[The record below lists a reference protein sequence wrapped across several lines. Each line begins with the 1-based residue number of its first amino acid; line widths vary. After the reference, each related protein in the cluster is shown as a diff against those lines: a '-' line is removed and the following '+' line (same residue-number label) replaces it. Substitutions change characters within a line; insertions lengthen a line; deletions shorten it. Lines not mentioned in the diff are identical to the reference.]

1 MKSKGKASELA
12 KKFAENKCS
21 PEELAII
28 ESWYNT
34 LPEKSDSPSF
44 EQINS
49 SKEEVW
55 NFVSLNKEK
64 PSLRLNRNQ
73 LLKIV
78 ALVLLV
84 ASISFIIYNQY
95 KSEEHLTIAEYIPPG
110 GNRASL
116 TLSPGHLVPLEEWKK
131 GISFVEKKP
140 HYIDGSRL
148 NPYGVSFP
156 VLDNVYTTP
165 MLHDS
170 YVLTTPMGAQYKVVL
185 PDGSTVWLNASSK
198 ITFPTSFDGHA
209 RRLVQ
214 LSGEAFFDVKHDPN
228 QPFIVQSKGQRVEVL
243 GTMFNIQA
251 YENEASSTTT
261 LVEGAIRIDYENNG
275 HKTSEM
281 LLQAG
286 QQSTIQSGVVLVS
299 ETNNEKDVIWK
310 DGYFMFDEENLHS
323 VLRKLERWYAVK
335 VDYSNI
341 PETKFNGFI
350 SKEVQ
355 LSEVLE
361 MLSLTGD
368 LNLKTSNRIISIHPN
383 P

>member
-34 LPEKSDSPSF
+34 LPEKADSPSF

-55 NFVSLNKEK
+55 NLVSRNKEK

-95 KSEEHLTIAEYIPPG
+95 KSDEHLTIAEYIPPG
-110 GNRASL
+110 ANRASL
-116 TLSPGHLVPLEEWKK
+116 TLSPGHLVPLEKGKE
-131 GISFVEKKP
+131 GISFVEEKP
-140 HYIDGSRL
+140 HYMDGSRL
-148 NPYGVSFP
+148 NSYGASFP
-156 VLDNVYTTP
+156 ALDNVYTTP

-170 YVLTTPMGAQYKVVL
+170 YVLTTPMGGQYKVVL

-209 RRLVQ
+209 SRVVQ

-251 YENEASSTTT
+251 YDNEASSTTT

-275 HKTSEM
+275 HKTSET

-286 QQSTIQSGVVLVS
+286 QQSTIQSGVILVS
-299 ETNNEKDVIWK
+299 KTNNEKDVVWK
-310 DGYFMFDEENLHS
+310 EGYFMFDEENLHS

-368 LNLKTSNRIISIHPN
+368 LNLKISNRTISIHPN